1 VSIWY
6 RTSEGCPSGDD
17 FVQRLADLGRAA
29 HLADAGDHI
38 DFVVTLGVGTPKSS
52 GRLERQTTG
61 GTVAIRD
68 VEAENCS
75 QVSEALA
82 LSLDLALGP
91 HDGDAQAETGS
102 RPQIALS
109 KAARTTSRKART
121 GSVTSTRRRDSA
133 TSFWS
138 IPARRVAS
146 IC

>member
-82 LSLDLALGP
+82 LS
-91 HDGDAQAETGS
+91 ETGS